1 MKLTRVQEAINV
13 LKASV
18 DDAPA
23 SKKVKAKEG
32 VRAAKAK
39 KVAKAKN

>member
-1 MKLTRVQEAINV
+1 MKLTRVQEAIKV

-18 DDAPA
+18 DDVPVSRKA
-23 SKKVKAKEG
+23 KVKKD
-32 VRAAKAK
+32 VRATKAK

>member
-1 MKLTRVQEAINV
+1 MKLTRVQKAIKV

-18 DDAPA
+18 DDAPT
-23 SKKVKAKEG
+23 SKKAKAKEG

>member
-1 MKLTRVQEAINV
+1 MKLTRVQEAIKV

-23 SKKVKAKEG
+23 AKKTKAKEG
-32 VRAAKAK
+32 VRATKTK
-39 KVAKAKN
+39 KVAKVKN

>member
-1 MKLTRVQEAINV
+1 MKLTRVQEAINI

-23 SKKVKAKEG
+23 SKKVNAKEG
-32 VRAAKAK
+32 VRATKTK
-39 KVAKAKN
+39 KVTKAKN